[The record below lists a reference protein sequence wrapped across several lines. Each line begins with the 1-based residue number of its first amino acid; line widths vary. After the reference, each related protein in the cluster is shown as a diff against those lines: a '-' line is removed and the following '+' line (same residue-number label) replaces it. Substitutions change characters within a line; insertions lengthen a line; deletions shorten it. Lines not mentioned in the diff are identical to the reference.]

1 MSYSTKVY
9 GSVYAAATC
18 LVAAVMLVFVHHWWV
33 AGVVG
38 LGGVLGFGFAVRNA
52 RSGTESDR
60 RQLTEAGERG
70 LAAAGRAEGG
80 GWSPR
85 RRRSE

>member
-9 GSVYAAATC
+9 GSVFAAVTC
-18 LVAAVMLVFVHHWWV
+18 FVAAVLLAFFHHWWV
-33 AGVVG
+33 AGMLGVAGILG
-38 LGGVLGFGFAVRNA
+38 LGGAIRNA
-52 RSGTESDR
+52 RSGTEADR
-60 RQLTEAGERG
+60 RRFVEAGERG

-85 RRRSE
+85 RRRTE